1 VSIKMTIN
9 LFQDIK
15 IKVNLFTALY
25 LLVTMRIIKVL
36 TFIDLY
42 EIG

>member
-1 VSIKMTIN
+1 MTIN

-15 IKVNLFTALY
+15 IKENLFTALY